1 MKKGLI
7 FLLVIIAVAV
17 YWFKFR
23 KSDDGPEQPRQQPI
37 KTSMHSAGFNSG
49 IDQLMQTYAAMKNA
63 FVDADTAR
71 VKAEVV
77 KFIAV
82 LDSIKLDELK
92 TDSAAI
98 YQSASMFV
106 TDIKTTGQSLLSQT
120 DIQEMRMD
128 FSGINENMYPLLK
141 TIHYEGKTL
150 YWQNCPMAFGE
161 NKGANWISNSTEI
174 LNPYL
179 GKKDTAMLH
188 CGEVK
193 DSIRAEQ

>member
-7 FLLVIIAVAV
+7 LLLVIIAVAV

-37 KTSMHSAGFNSG
+37 KTSMHSAGFNKG
-49 IDQLMQTYAAMKNA
+49 IEQLMQTYTEMKDA
-63 FVDADTAR
+63 FINADTAK
-71 VKAEVV
+71 VKAGAAQ
-77 KFIAV
+77 FIAV
-82 LDSIKLDELK
+82 LDSLKLDELK
-92 TDSAAI
+92 TDSLAI
-98 YQSASMFV
+98 YQSALMFV
-106 TDIKTTGQSLLSQT
+106 TDIKATAQSLFSQS
-120 DIQEMRMD
+120 DIKEMRLD

-161 NKGANWISNSTEI
+161 HKVAYLISNSAEI

-193 DSIRAEQ
+193 DSIKAE